1 MLDFVLG
8 AGLAALA
15 VRGWIRGFVREL
27 LDLVGLVVGAIIAF
41 RLSAPLGGFL
51 SDRFGVS
58 PEWGRIG
65 AGITLFILFGLSL
78 AVLAHYLSRVA
89 NLPGLNLTN
98 RLLGVGVA
106 MAWGVL
112 LLLVAVTIVDAIH
125 PPAAVK
131 RTVDDSVVVQAVA
144 GPDSLPRRLL
154 TPVISDRATAM
165 LAEIERLSGG
175 RRVVPAQG
183 ETIDTQK
190 VDSGRIRADTDSV
203 SFVAD
208 RLNADRLEAGVDP
221 LTWSDGLAEI
231 ARERA
236 EKMYTSGFVARRT
249 NAVVVADAAD
259 RSMYLQAAGEMAALA
274 SSDRAAE
281 AGIAEAPDSAV
292 SDHRFDRVGVAVL
305 DGPLG
310 VLVVEVFGR

>member
-51 SDRFGVS
+51 SDRFGAS

-78 AVLAHYLSRVA
+78 AVLAHYLSKVA
-89 NLPGLNLTN
+89 NLPGLNLAN

-106 MAWGVL
+106 VAWGIL
-112 LLLVAVTIVDAIH
+112 LLLVAVTILDAVH
-125 PPAAVK
+125 PPGSVK

-154 TPVISDRATAM
+154 TPLVSDRATAM

-175 RRVVPAQG
+175 KRIVPAQG
-183 ETIDTQK
+183 EEIKTEEVEAQ
-190 VDSGRIRADTDSV
+190 RIRTDTDSV

-208 RLNADRLEAGVDP
+208 RLNADRLQAEVDP
-221 LTWSDGLAEI
+221 LTWSDGLAEM

-236 EKMYTSGFVARRT
+236 EVMYTSGFVARRA
-249 NAVVVADAAD
+249 NAVVAAEAS
-259 RSMYLQAAGEMAALA
+259 RRGMFLQVGAEMVALA

-292 SDHRFDRVGVAVL
+292 NDRRFDRVGIAVL

>member
-1 MLDFVLG
+1 
-8 AGLAALA
+8 
-15 VRGWIRGFVREL
+15 
-27 LDLVGLVVGAIIAF
+27 
-41 RLSAPLGGFL
+41 
-51 SDRFGVS
+51 
-58 PEWGRIG
+58 
-65 AGITLFILFGLSL
+65 
-78 AVLAHYLSRVA
+78 
-89 NLPGLNLTN
+89 
-98 RLLGVGVA
+98 

-112 LLLVAVTIVDAIH
+112 LLLVAVTILDAIH

-154 TPVISDRATAM
+154 TPLISDRATAM

-175 RRVVPAQG
+175 RRIVPAQG
-183 ETIDTQK
+183 ETIETEE
-190 VDSGRIRADTDSV
+190 VASGRIRSDTDSV

-221 LTWSDGLAEI
+221 LTWSDGLAEM

-236 EKMYTSGFVARRT
+236 EDMYMSGFVARRT
-249 NAVVVADAAD
+249 NAVVAADASQ
-259 RSMYLQAAGEMAALA
+259 RGMFLQAAAEMVALA

-292 SDHRFDRVGVAVL
+292 SDSRFDRVGVAVL

>member
-41 RLSAPLGGFL
+41 RLSAPMGGFL

-78 AVLAHYLSRVA
+78 AVLAHYLSKVA
-89 NLPGLNLTN
+89 NLPGLNLAN
-98 RLLGVGVA
+98 RLLGVGIA

-125 PPAAVK
+125 PPGAVE
-131 RTVDDSVVVQAVA
+131 RTVDDSAVVQAVA

-154 TPVISDRATAM
+154 TPLISDRATAM

-175 RRVVPAQG
+175 RRIVPARG
-183 ETIDTQK
+183 ETIETEK
-190 VDSGRIRADTDSV
+190 VEARRIRADTDSV

-221 LTWSDGLAEI
+221 LTWSDGLAEM

-236 EKMYTSGFVARRT
+236 EEMYKAGFVARRT
-249 NAVVVADAAD
+249 DAAVAED
-259 RSMYLQAAGEMAALA
+259 AAERGIFLQAAAEMVALA

-281 AGIAEAPDSAV
+281 AGIAEAPDSAIN
-292 SDHRFDRVGVAVL
+292 DRRYDRVGIAVV

-310 VLVVEVFGR
+310 VLVVEVLGR

>member
-27 LDLVGLVVGAIIAF
+27 LDLVGLVVGAFIAF

-65 AGITLFILFGLSL
+65 AGVTLFILFGLSL
-78 AVLAHYLSRVA
+78 AILAHYLSRVA
-89 NLPGLNLTN
+89 NLPGLNLAN

-106 MAWGVL
+106 TAWGIL
-112 LLLVAVTIVDAIH
+112 LLLVGVTIIDAIH
-125 PPAAVK
+125 PPSAVK

-154 TPVISDRATAM
+154 APLVSDRATAM
-165 LAEIERLSGG
+165 LAQIERLSGG
-175 RRVVPAQG
+175 RRIVPARG
-183 ETIDTQK
+183 ETIETEE
-190 VDSGRIRADTDSV
+190 VDPGRIRADTDSV

-208 RLNADRLEAGVDP
+208 RLNADRLEAEVDP
-221 LTWSDGLAEI
+221 LAWSDGLAEV
-231 ARERA
+231 ARKRA
-236 EKMYTSGFVARRT
+236 QEMYESGFVARR
-249 NAVVVADAAD
+249 NDGAVAKQAD
-259 RSMYLQAAGEMAALA
+259 RQGMFLQAAAEMVALA

-281 AGIAEAPDSAV
+281 AGIAEAPDSV
-292 SDHRFDRVGVAVL
+292 VGDRRFDRVGIAVL